1 MRLLQGFNLAK
12 STGDSFFESMED
24 NPQRR
29 DAFANVMEYAQSRPG
44 IGFSPSHLLSSYD
57 WGSVGTVVD
66 IGGGTGATSIV
77 LAQNHPSIRC
87 IVQDLPAIVSQ
98 GRKHLPCDLA
108 QQVSFMEHDFFREQ
122 PVKDAEVYFLRWVL
136 HDWSD
141 KKAISILRNLIPA
154 LKPGANL
161 VLQEFVIPEPGVLS
175 FYHEK
180 VIRYALIDLLYHA
193 PTSLLMELSRCI
205 DISMK
210 ATFNSKEREMG
221 DWIQLFVRADPRF
234 KFIDAKVPPGSS
246 LAVIHFRWEESS
258 SDVATSV
265 QDGEH

>member
-1 MRLLQGFNLAK
+1 
-12 STGDSFFESMED
+12 MED

-29 DAFANVMEYAQSRPG
+29 DAFANVMKYVQSRPG
-44 IGFSPSHLLSSYD
+44 IGFSPSHLLSSYN

-66 IGGGTGATSIV
+66 IGGGTGDTSMV

-98 GRKHLPCDLA
+98 GHKQLPSDLT
-108 QQVSFMEHDFFREQ
+108 QQVSFMEHDFFQEQ
-122 PVKDAEVYFLRWVL
+122 PVKDADVYFLRWVL

-154 LKPGANL
+154 LKPGANV

-175 FYHEK
+175 SYHEK
-180 VIRYALIDLLYHA
+180 IIRYALIDLSSRYHA
-193 PTSLLMELSRCI
+193 STLTLTELGRCF

-221 DWIQLFVRADPRF
+221 DWIQLFARADPRF
-234 KFIDAKVPPGSS
+234 KFVDAKVPPGSS
-246 LAVIHFRWEESS
+246 LAVVHFRWEESS
-258 SDVATSV
+258 PDVATCASV
-265 QDGEH
+265 QNGEH